1 VKTSQCLHV
10 VLYFVESSS
19 LRHQSPTKLLY
30 DPRLRCYV
38 FAQFTIVVV
47 YFIMSVIFSL
57 AVFDV
62 YLFTYACAKARFA
75 VVLIELCRTSEFI
88 QFCNAEYGGKKRRL
102 RHHVRNICKKY
113 LNIYA
118 HYCVTE

>member
-62 YLFTYACAKARFA
+62 YLCAGYHLAT
-75 VVLIELCRTSEFI
+75 VL
-88 QFCNAEYGGKKRRL
+88 
-102 RHHVRNICKKY
+102 VNIVDSNDK
-113 LNIYA
+113 
-118 HYCVTE
+118 